1 MSDRW
6 TSIKVGA
13 FVLGALVATV
23 VAYRFVDERAGGGE
37 TYRVSAIFD
46 DVQGLVPKSRVVIAG
61 IQVGQIDGIRLEGA
75 RARVDLLIHADVQ
88 IHEDATISKRTASIL
103 GEALLVIH
111 PGTATRPLIGDG
123 GQIMTEAGAM
133 GTDEILSSVGRTAAS
148 VERVAAQLER
158 TFGTDE
164 GGAQMKSALKNL
176 SEALEAINR
185 TIRQNEAAVGHTVSM
200 LEDTTE
206 QAGPRL
212 VRILDNIESV
222 TKNVRTIVGE
232 NPENLDSAGGQ
243 IKDTIAS
250 LNRSAHQLEEVLG
263 DVGAIT
269 DRTERGEGT
278 VGRLL
283 KDEHLIDEVEGV
295 AEGIGEV
302 VEPIARLQTIVGL
315 QSEYNFIANTFK
327 NYFSLRI
334 QPREDSYYLFELIN
348 DPRGLTE
355 YSQATVRRSP
365 PADGEPSF
373 YQETRVETKDAFRF
387 SLMLAKRIHFA
398 TFRFGILESTGGV
411 GLDLHLFNNTLEL
424 STDMFAV
431 GEQTFPRLRVRLAYE
446 IVSKLW
452 LQGGVDDAINSSSD
466 LFLGMRLRFND
477 EDLKTILPFAGGLS
491 TR

>member
-6 TSIKVGA
+6 ISIKVGA
-13 FVLGALVATV
+13 FVLGAAIATI
-23 VAYRFVDERAGGGE
+23 VAYRFVDERSASGNG
-37 TYRVSAIFD
+37 YRVSAVFD

-61 IQVGQIDGIRLEGA
+61 IQVGQIETIRLDGG
-75 RARVDLLIHADVQ
+75 RARVDLLIYPGVD
-88 IHEDATISKRTASIL
+88 IHDDSTISKRMASIL
-103 GEALLVIH
+103 GEALLVIQ
-111 PGTATRPLIGDG
+111 PGSATRPKIGDG
-123 GQIMTEAGAM
+123 DQIQSQVSGM
-133 GTDEILSSVGRTAAS
+133 GTDEILASVGRTAAS
-148 VERVAAQLER
+148 VERVASQMER

-164 GGAQMKSALKNL
+164 GGEQMKSALKNL

-185 TIRQNEAAVGHTVSM
+185 TIRQNEEAVGHTVSV
-200 LEDTTE
+200 LEQTTE
-206 QAGPRL
+206 QAGPRI

-232 NPENLDSAGGQ
+232 NPDAMDSGGGQ

-250 LNRSAHQLEEVLG
+250 LNRSAHQLETVLG

-269 DRTERGEGT
+269 NRAEKGEGT

-355 YSQATVRRSP
+355 YSQTTVRRSP
-365 PADGEPSF
+365 PADGEPAF

-387 SLMLAKRIHFA
+387 SLMMAKRIHFA

-411 GLDLHLFNNTLEL
+411 GVDIHLLHNALEL

-452 LQGGVDDAINSSSD
+452 IQGGVDDAINESSD
-466 LFLGMRLRFND
+466 FFLGMRLRFND
-477 EDLKTILPFAGGLS
+477 EDLKSILPFAGGLS
-491 TR
+491 AR